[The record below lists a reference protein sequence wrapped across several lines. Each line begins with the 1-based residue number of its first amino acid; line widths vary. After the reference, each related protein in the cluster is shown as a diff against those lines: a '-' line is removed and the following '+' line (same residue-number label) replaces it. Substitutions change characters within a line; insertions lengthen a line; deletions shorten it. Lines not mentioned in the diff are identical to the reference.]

1 MSNFQKYNT
10 VIGTVVGFNSSGCYV
25 RDEES
30 GCVVFYFGHGTRG
43 DRVQLT
49 VQKVDTEKERVTCLL
64 DSVLEYGRIAA

>member
-30 GCVVFYFGHGTRG
+30 GYVVFYFGNGTRG